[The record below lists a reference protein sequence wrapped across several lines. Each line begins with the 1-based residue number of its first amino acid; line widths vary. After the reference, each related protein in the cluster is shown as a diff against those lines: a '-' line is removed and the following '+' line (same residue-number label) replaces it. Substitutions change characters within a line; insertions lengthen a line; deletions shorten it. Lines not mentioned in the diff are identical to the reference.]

1 MIGGALGWRSRHPF
15 DGGRSGRYR
24 ESTWHV
30 HAVRRHAVAQRRA
43 DDDEARDSADH
54 RNGGDCAPAA
64 SQRALGRRTAR
75 SQAARPVSVP
85 PRQGPAAG
93 KRTTMSAIQTARR
106 GLWLAAPLAAGVI
119 LLAGC
124 GSSAGS
130 TQSTAGGDASEA
142 LAPSGDM
149 QAFTSCLAEHGVTL
163 PNAGTGRGA
172 PPSGG
177 ARPSGAA
184 HAPGTPPA
192 GGNGA
197 AGATPPPPP
206 GVDPGRWDAAM
217 KACGDMAPAN
227 LGTRGAGP
235 AARGA

>member
-54 RNGGDCAPAA
+54 HNGGDCAPAA